1 MLMKFRNVPYNARN
15 TRQCSNLIA
24 DHFTKSNKL
33 IDPITF
39 KVSLI
44 DSLTL
49 VTSERCDRATKK
61 GTIICRETC
70 RSVEFFSSTRNEIV
84 RVSESLQTLCEVR
97 HAFTTRLAFNV
108 VVVVV
113 VVAIRQ
119 SNRDP
124 VACRTAAQSRVKA
137 SSLAR
142 SLVVLYS
149 PRSNPFSGNPCLNS
163 PSTLASRR
171 DLPARLYRRISQ
183 PSATV
188 NRRIPRPRNN
198 IRARRFRRPKLIC
211 RPTGKFPC
219 KRFGFLVEHRCYVS
233 RLSV

>member
-15 TRQCSNLIA
+15 TRECSNLIA
-24 DHFTKSNKL
+24 DYFAKSNKS
-33 IDPITF
+33 IDPF

-44 DSLTL
+44 DFLTF
-49 VTSERCDRATKK
+49 VTSKRCDRATKK
-61 GTIICRETC
+61 GTIIRRETC

-113 VVAIRQ
+113 AIRQ
-119 SNRDP
+119 SNRDS
-124 VACRTAAQSRVKA
+124 VACRTAAQLRVKA
-137 SSLAR
+137 SSFAR

-171 DLPARLYRRISQ
+171 DLPTRLYQRISQ
-183 PSATV
+183 LPATV

-211 RPTGKFPC
+211 RPEGKFPC
-219 KRFGFLVEHRCYVS
+219 KRFGFLVEQRF
-233 RLSV
+233 

>member
-1 MLMKFRNVPYNARN
+1 MV
-15 TRQCSNLIA
+15 
-24 DHFTKSNKL
+24 
-33 IDPITF
+33 DPSTF

-49 VTSERCDRATKK
+49 VTSKRCGRATKK
-61 GTIICRETC
+61 GTIICREAC

-97 HAFTTRLAFNV
+97 HAFTTRLAFNAI
-108 VVVVV
+108 VVVV

-124 VACRTAAQSRVKA
+124 VACRTAAQPRVKA
-137 SSLAR
+137 SSFAR

-171 DLPARLYRRISQ
+171 DLRTRLYRRISQ
-183 PSATV
+183 PPATV

-198 IRARRFRRPKLIC
+198 IGARRFRRPKLIC
-211 RPTGKFPC
+211 RPEGKFPC
-219 KRFGFLVEHRCYVS
+219 ENFGFLIER
-233 RLSV
+233 RF